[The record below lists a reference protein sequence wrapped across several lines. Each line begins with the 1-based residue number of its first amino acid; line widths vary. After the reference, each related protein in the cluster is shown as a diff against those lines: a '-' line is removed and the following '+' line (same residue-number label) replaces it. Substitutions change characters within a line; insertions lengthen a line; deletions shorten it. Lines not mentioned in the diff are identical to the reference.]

1 MSPPRKRSG
10 GWKPPPNSLFPD
22 LPAPL
27 LKTATR
33 EPSRRPKRRRE
44 PAPPVAP
51 ELPRAAGGAGS
62 PEDGGRAELRRRV
75 MVGVVLIG
83 VWGALILGQ
92 LLQIQVLD
100 HETMVRRADSQ
111 HRHELTIPPFRGRI
125 YDRNGRPLALTVAV
139 DSVYVVP
146 PDYSA
151 ATIPA
156 AAERLA
162 ACLEVPVGLVDRR
175 LRRDSRF
182 SWLKRKAAAEQVACA
197 RETGFPVGT
206 IEEFGRFYPGGELA
220 AHVLGFVGA
229 DGDGLGGIEF
239 ARDQVLRGQPGRRT
253 VWTDGRRTGRGSR
266 VVRESRPGADI
277 ELTIDSYLQAVAA
290 EELARAVAEIPAS
303 SGSVI
308 LVEPHTGEVLAMA
321 SAPSFD
327 ANRAREFPPA
337 ILTNPSIT
345 APYEPGSVFKIFTA
359 AAALEEGVTDE
370 EEEFD
375 TFDGRYRIGARIVRD
390 WKPLGPLTFAG
401 VIQQSSNIGTL
412 QVADRLGSETLHRY
426 LAAFG
431 FGEPTGLPLGAESRG
446 IVPEKGIWRPI
457 RLATVSFGH
466 GIAVTPVQ
474 LVQGVNTVA
483 TGGVRLPL
491 RLIREIGGERQ
502 PPEDGLQVISPMT
515 AARVS
520 QLLADAVLEGTGGNA
535 AVEGF
540 SIAGKTGTAQKAERG
555 GYSDTDYTA
564 SFAGF
569 APARNPL
576 FTGVVILDVQ
586 KPNHSGTG
594 AAAVFGR
601 IADRVLWRYRR
612 TGWGTERLVSSGR
625 GVRPL
630 AGQPRRRA
638 ASAPWGSQAAEESET
653 PARDLVAS
661 RVRMTDVSGP
671 TTSGTILIA
680 GAAGTPAES
689 RGRLVPSA
697 APESL
702 ASGAPA
708 PPGGASAPEGGPAAE
723 GGAAGTDGETGPPPE
738 PPVGDQGSRPR

>member
-1 MSPPRKRSG
+1 MSPPRKSPG

-27 LKTATR
+27 LKAATR
-33 EPSRRPKRRRE
+33 EPSRKSRRRRE
-44 PAPPVAP
+44 PAPAAAP
-51 ELPRAAGGAGS
+51 ETPKAPGRPGP
-62 PEDGGRAELRRRV
+62 PEDGGRAGLRRRL

-92 LLQIQVLD
+92 LVQIQILD
-100 HETMVRRADSQ
+100 HEIMVRRADSQ
-111 HRHELTIPPFRGRI
+111 HHHELTIPPFRGRI

-197 RETGFPVGT
+197 RETGFPIGT

-290 EELARAVAEIPAS
+290 EELARAVTEIPAT
-303 SGSVI
+303 SGAVI
-308 LVEPHTGEVLAMA
+308 LIEPHTGEVLAMA

-327 ANRAREFPPA
+327 PNRAREFPLA
-337 ILTNPSIT
+337 TLTNRSIT

-375 TFDGRYRIGARIVRD
+375 TFDGRYRIGRRIVRD

-446 IVPEKGIWRPI
+446 IVPANGVWRPI

-491 RLIREIGGERQ
+491 RLIRGIGGELR
-502 PPEDGLQVISPMT
+502 PPEAGRQVISPMT

-520 QLLADAVLEGTGGNA
+520 QLLADAVLDGTGRNA

-540 SIAGKTGTAQKAERG
+540 SVAGKTGTAQKAERG

-564 SFAGF
+564 SFAGY
-569 APARNPL
+569 APAHNPL

-612 TGWGTERLVSSGR
+612 TGWGTERLVSAGR
-625 GVRPL
+625 GVRHP

-638 ASAPWGSQAAEESET
+638 DSDPWDMHAAEEPET

-661 RVRMTDVSGP
+661 RVRMTEPSGP
-671 TTSGTILIA
+671 ATSGTILVA
-680 GAAGTPAES
+680 GAAGIASGS
-689 RGRLVPSA
+689 REQPVP
-697 APESL
+697 L
-702 ASGAPA
+702 AVPPSVPSGAPA
-708 PPGGASAPEGGPAAE
+708 PPEGGPAPE
-723 GGAAGTDGETGPPPE
+723 GGAAGTDRETGAPSPLE
-738 PPVGDQGSRPR
+738 PPARDPGSRPR